1 MSTPYAT
8 PAPAALRPARL
19 TVPALAAMAREGT
32 KIAMLTAYDASFAAL
47 ADRAGVDVLLV
58 GDSLGMV
65 IQGHDSTLPVSLDD
79 VLYHTRCVAAGSGR
93 ALLIADLP
101 FGSYQG
107 SPEAAYA
114 ASAAALKAGAQMV
127 KLEGGAWLA
136 PTVAF
141 LTTRGVPVCGHV
153 GLLPQS
159 VNVLGGYRVQGK
171 TLDAAEALLADARAL
186 VAAGAAMLVAE
197 CVPRELGEAL
207 TRAAGVPVIGIG
219 AGPACSGQVL
229 VIYDALGI
237 QPGRPARFVRNF
249 MIGHDS
255 IEAALTT
262 YVAAVRDGSFPA
274 RENCF

>member
-1 MSTPYAT
+1 MTTPYAT
-8 PAPAALRPARL
+8 PAPAPLRPARV
-19 TVPALAAMAREGT
+19 TAPALAAMARDGT

-186 VAAGAAMLVAE
+186 VAAGAAMLVVE

-229 VIYDALGI
+229 VIYDALAI

-249 MIGHDS
+249 MAGHDS
-255 IEAALTT
+255 IEAALAA
-262 YVAAVRDGSFPA
+262 YVAAVKEGSFPGP
-274 RENCF
+274 EHCF